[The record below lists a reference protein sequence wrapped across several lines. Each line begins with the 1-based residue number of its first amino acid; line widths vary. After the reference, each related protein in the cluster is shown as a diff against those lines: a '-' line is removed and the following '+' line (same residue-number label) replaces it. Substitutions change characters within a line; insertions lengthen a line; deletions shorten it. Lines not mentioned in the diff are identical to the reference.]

1 MADMPV
7 VAAPRSQSANA
18 ATRVRRDRRVVADRI
33 LLVLGVGFG
42 LSVALALSEVTRTT
56 LALPGGVLDA
66 IGRVSALVGTYLL
79 LVMVVLVSRFAPLE
93 RAIGQDRLVR
103 WHRRLAP
110 WPLSL
115 IVAHVVTTTLGY
127 AAAAKTGALRELWV
141 LVTGVPNMLAA
152 FAGFTLLVLAAVT
165 SWRVARRRLEYETW
179 WAVHL
184 YFYLGLAL
192 SFAHQVTTGAAF
204 VGHPL
209 ARWWW
214 TALWVAT
221 LGLVVAYRV
230 LVPAWRS
237 LYHRLR
243 VVRVYQEGPGV
254 ISVVVEGRHVERLP
268 VEGGQFLQWR
278 FLRRGL
284 WWQAHPYSLSAMP
297 RPPYLRITVKALGDH
312 SAQLSRI
319 RPGTFV
325 AIEGPYGTFTKQARS
340 SDRVALLG
348 AGVGVTPLRALVE
361 DLPDGVDV
369 VALLRASNRHEV
381 VFAQEMQ
388 TLLDSRGGHFRAL
401 VGPRSAV
408 RLDAMALRRLV
419 PDLHRRDVYICG
431 PHGFTRQVVKA
442 ARALGV
448 ERDHIHTEAFA
459 T

>member
-1 MADMPV
+1 MGAMPV
-7 VAAPRSQSANA
+7 VAAPRSQSAHA
-18 ATRVRRDRRVVADRI
+18 AIRVRRDRKVVADRV
-33 LLVLGVGFG
+33 LLVLGVGLG
-42 LSVALALSEVTRTT
+42 LSIALALSEVSQAT
-56 LALPGGVLDA
+56 LALPGGKLDA
-66 IGRVSALVGTYLL
+66 IGRVSALIGTYLL

-115 IVAHVVTTTLGY
+115 IVVHVVTITLGY
-127 AAAAKTGALRELWV
+127 AQATRTGAWRELW
-141 LVTGVPNMLAA
+141 LLATGVPNMLAA
-152 FAGFTLLVLAAVT
+152 LAGFGLLVLAAVT
-165 SWRVARRRLEYETW
+165 SWRVARRHLAYETW

-214 TALWVAT
+214 TALWAGT
-221 LGLVVAYRV
+221 LALVVAYRI
-230 LVPAWRS
+230 LVPVYRS

-243 VVRVYQEGPGV
+243 VVAVYQEGPEV
-254 ISVVVEGRHVERLP
+254 ISVVVEGRHLERLP

-297 RPPYLRITVKALGDH
+297 RPPHLRITVKALGDH

-325 AIEGPYGTFTKQARS
+325 AIEGPYGTFTKHARS
-340 SDRVALLG
+340 LDRVALLG
-348 AGVGVTPLRALVE
+348 AGVGVTPLRALAE
-361 DLPDGVDV
+361 DLPAGVDV
-369 VALLRASNRHEV
+369 VALLRASNHHEV

-388 TLLDSRGGHFRAL
+388 TLLESRGGRFQAV

-408 RLDAMALRRLV
+408 RLDAVALRRLV
-419 PDLHRRDVYICG
+419 PDLDRRDVYVCG

-448 ERDHIHTEAFA
+448 ERDRIHTEAFA
-459 T
+459 A

>member
-1 MADMPV
+1 MRASV
-7 VAAPRSQSANA
+7 APRSQSAHA
-18 ATRVRRDRRVVADRI
+18 ATRVRRERKDVADRI
-33 LLVLGVGFG
+33 LLLLGAGLG
-42 LSVALALSEVTRTT
+42 LSFALALSDVGHAT
-56 LALPGGVLDA
+56 LALPGGLLNAV
-66 IGRVSALVGTYLL
+66 GRVSALVGTYLL
-79 LVMVVLVSRFAPLE
+79 LVMVVLVSRLAPLE
-93 RAIGQDRLVR
+93 RAIGQERLVR

-115 IVAHVVTTTLGY
+115 IVVHVVATTLGY
-127 AAAAKTGALRELWV
+127 AEAARTGAWHELWL
-141 LVTGVPNMLAA
+141 LVTGLPNMLAA
-152 FAGFTLLVLAAVT
+152 LAGFALVLLAAVT
-165 SWRVARRRLEYETW
+165 SWRVARRHLEYETW

-204 VGHPL
+204 IGHPI

-214 TALWVAT
+214 TALWILT
-221 LGLVVAYRV
+221 LGIVVFYRL
-230 LVPAWRS
+230 LVPVARS

-243 VVRVYQEGPGV
+243 VEAVYTEGPGV
-254 ISVVVEGRHVERLP
+254 ISVVIEGRHLEQLP
-268 VEGGQFLQWR
+268 VHGGQFLQWR

-297 RPPYLRITVKALGDH
+297 RPPHLRITVRSLGDH
-312 SAQLSRI
+312 GARLARI

-325 AIEGPYGTFTKQARS
+325 AIEGPYGTFTKHARY
-340 SDRVALLG
+340 SDRVALVG

-369 VALLRASNRHEV
+369 VALLRASNEHETV
-381 VFAQEMQ
+381 LAGEMQ
-388 TLLDSRGGHFRAL
+388 KFLEARRGRLSTL

-408 RLDAMALRRLV
+408 RLDPATLRSLV
-419 PDLHRRDVYICG
+419 PDLHARDLYVCG

-442 ARALGV
+442 ARAIGV
-448 ERDHIHTEAFA
+448 RPDRIHTEAFA

>member
-1 MADMPV
+1 MP
-7 VAAPRSQSANA
+7 ATGAPRHQSAHA
-18 ATRVRRDRRVVADRI
+18 TTRVRRGRRVIADRI
-33 LLVLGVGFG
+33 LLALGIGFG
-42 LSVALALSEVTRTT
+42 LSLALALSDVTTAS
-56 LALPGGVLDA
+56 LALPGGKWTA
-66 IGRVSALVGTYLL
+66 IGRVTGLVGTYLM

-115 IVAHVVTTTLGY
+115 IAVHVVTIVLGY
-127 AAAAKTGALRELWV
+127 AAAAKTGVWRELWL
-141 LVTGVPNMLAA
+141 LVSGVPNMLAA
-152 FAGFTLLVLAAVT
+152 VAGFALLLLAAAT

-184 YFYLGLAL
+184 YFYLGLTL
-192 SFAHQVTTGAAF
+192 SFAHQITTGASF
-204 VGHPL
+204 IGHPL

-221 LGLVVAYRV
+221 AGTVVVYRI
-230 LVPAWRS
+230 LVPLGRS

-243 VVRVYQEGPGV
+243 VVAVYDEGPGV

-278 FLRRGL
+278 FLCRGL

-297 RPPYLRITVKALGDH
+297 RPPHMRITVKALGNH
-312 SAQLSRI
+312 SAQLARI
-319 RPGTFV
+319 HKGTFV
-325 AIEGPYGTFTKQARS
+325 GIEGPYGTFTKHARS

-369 VALLRASNRHEV
+369 VALLRASNHHEAV
-381 VFAQEMQ
+381 LAEEMKV
-388 TLLDSRGGHFRAL
+388 LLERRGGRFQPL
-401 VGPRSAV
+401 VGSRTAV
-408 RLDAMALRRLV
+408 RLDNRTLRRLV
-419 PDLHRRDVYICG
+419 PDLASRDVYVCG
-431 PHGFTRQVVKA
+431 PHGFTRQVVRA
-442 ARALGV
+442 ARSIGV
-448 ERDHIHTEAFA
+448 DEGSIHTEDFA
-459 T
+459 P